1 MTIASTVILLLLGAS
16 PPPADALAQA
26 LGLLGVK
33 KCDDAFAL
41 LAQIHPSSPPTA
53 KEARAARDLANGAA
67 ACRAADPIVA
77 LGFSTLAARLAPSDA
92 DVLLEH
98 AVGLLAADQR
108 ADAASTLDHLM
119 ELRTAAQMP
128 RAWLLRGKLASDEG
142 DHAIAVKALA
152 PLMSDAA
159 MRPEAAPLL
168 AASKAAL
175 DKHDLESPART
186 SPHPDAS
193 AEARQAGTRLEALL
207 ATLPI
212 PTELPLVG
220 PAGVDGDGYPRRNPD
235 RIGLRTLLVHGRFAD
250 LTRYFEAYQVQFELD
265 YRYEHWLVEA
275 VSAFDTKEPEMD
287 DLLDAWVAFSPRSF
301 APYLVRGAHRVTR
314 GFVKRGGKLASET
327 PDENF
332 RGMDEAFVE
341 ASADLERALELL
353 PKLMAAHLWLLTIS
367 MAQSGDSHAI
377 YERAVA
383 SCPNCFLPRAAYM
396 KSLVPK
402 WGGSFEE
409 MAAVAIEAGTLPNPR
424 LRFLPG
430 YVHWHRSILFLENND
445 PRGAL
450 KAIEEACAV
459 GEFWPFIL
467 KRAKINRELAR
478 LQVARID
485 IERANSLR
493 PGEPSILFER
503 SLILARQRLWE
514 PAGVDLLAALR
525 MDYRVHAADWLID
538 FVLPD
543 LVREAVKCQQAG
555 DKSTARRMID
565 LAATISPSN
574 QAVQR
579 AKAMMEPPPVQH

>member
-1 MTIASTVILLLLGAS
+1 MTIASTLILVLLGAA
-16 PPPADALAQA
+16 PPSADALTQV
-26 LGLLGVK
+26 LGLLGDK

-41 LAQIHPSSPPTA
+41 LAQFHPSSPPTA
-53 KEARAARDLANGAA
+53 REARAARDLASGAA

-77 LGFSTLAARLAPSDA
+77 LAFSTLAARLAPSDA

-108 ADAASTLDHLM
+108 ADAGHTLDHLM
-119 ELRTAAQMP
+119 DLRSAAQMP

-142 DHAIAVKALA
+142 DHAIAVKALT

-159 MRPEAAPLL
+159 LRTEAEPLL

-175 DKHDLESPART
+175 ATHPLEGGERASPQ
-186 SPHPDAS
+186 PDAP
-193 AEARQAGTRLEALL
+193 AEARQAGTRLAALL
-207 ATLPI
+207 ASLPI
-212 PTELPLVG
+212 PTDLPLVG
-220 PAGVDGDGYPRRNPD
+220 PAGVDADGYPKRNPD
-235 RIGLRTLLVHGRFAD
+235 RIGLRTLLMHGRFAE
-250 LTRYFEAYQVQFELD
+250 LTRYFEAYEVQFELD

-275 VSAFDTKEPEMD
+275 VGAFDTSEPEMD
-287 DLLDAWVAFSPRSF
+287 DLLDAWIASSPRSF
-301 APYLVRGAHRVTR
+301 APHLVRGAHRVTL
-314 GFVKRGGKLASET
+314 GLVKRGGKVASET
-327 PDENF
+327 PDGNF
-332 RGMDEAFVE
+332 REMDEAFAE
-341 ASADLERALELL
+341 ASADLQYALELR
-353 PKLMAAHLWLLTIS
+353 PKLMAPHLWLLHIS

-383 SCPNCFLPRAAYM
+383 SCPNCFLPRSSYM
-396 KSLVPK
+396 KSLVPR

-409 MAAVAIEAGTLPNPR
+409 MAAVAIEASTLPNPR

-430 YVHWHRSILFLENND
+430 YVHWHRAIQFLDNND

-450 KAIEEACAV
+450 KAVEEACAV

-478 LQVARID
+478 LQLARVD

-514 PAGVDLLAALR
+514 PAAVDLLAALR
-525 MDYRVHAADWLID
+525 MDYRIHAADWLID
-538 FVLPD
+538 FEIPD
-543 LVREAVKCQQAG
+543 LVREAVRLHHAG
-555 DKSTARRMID
+555 DKSAARRLID
-565 LAATISPSN
+565 LATTINPGN
-574 QAVQR
+574 EAVQR
-579 AKAMMEPPPVQH
+579 AKALMEPAPVQH